1 MSTEWFS
8 AADLAKLG
16 AELVA
21 KLPTTERGA
30 LRHAKQN
37 LWEKK
42 VVDAKGG
49 KGGKKSVFRPP
60 DEILKRIY
68 LFMLDNPYFLDSGQK
83 GIPAE
88 DYARHKENILVARRA
103 KSSSGSPAGLKD
115 FVLVPRYDVRASAGH
130 GEMVHS
136 EQIVDHLAFRKS
148 WVRSEL
154 GCTENDLALITVK
167 GDSMEPTL
175 SQNDLILIDMSKN
188 LISDNA
194 VYVLQYDGSLW
205 VKRIQRKI
213 NGSVIIKSDNP
224 EYEIEELDE
233 EQARSLKV
241 LGMVVWYGR
250 KI

>member
-1 MSTEWFS
+1 MWFS
-8 AADLAKLG
+8 AKQLAKFGEARLIDF
-16 AELVA
+16 
-21 KLPTTERGA
+21 PRTERNS
-30 LRHAKQN
+30 R
-37 LWEKK
+37 EKARRLGWAERE
-42 VVDAKGG
+42 VECQGG
-49 KGGKKSVFRPP
+49 KSGYMAEFRPP

-103 KSSSGSPAGLKD
+103 KSSSGSPAGLND

-154 GCTENDLALITVK
+154 GCTEKDLALITVK
-167 GDSMEPTL
+167 GGSMEPTL